1 MKGVDVRIQEEEEE
15 AKEGSSGSP
24 PEKEEGVENDLTIGM
39 IVQEKEKA
47 TCVCG

>member
-1 MKGVDVRIQEEEEE
+1 MKGVDVRIQEEEE

-24 PEKEEGVENDLTIGM
+24 PEEEGVENDLTIGM